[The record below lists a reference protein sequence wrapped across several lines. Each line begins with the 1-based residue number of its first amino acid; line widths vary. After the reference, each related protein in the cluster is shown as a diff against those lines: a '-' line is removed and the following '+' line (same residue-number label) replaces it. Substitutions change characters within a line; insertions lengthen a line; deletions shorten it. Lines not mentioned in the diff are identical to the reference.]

1 MNWTK
6 ITSGYEVIWSL
17 ASTSSAIFAG
27 TYGDGLYRSLDGGMS
42 FTKTSLNI
50 TFVYSI
56 SVDLSGKIYV
66 SSLTNGV
73 YVSSDNGTTWSS
85 LGMGGFGVSAMMV
98 NPNSSDIYVGTKEGK
113 VFVIS
118 SSNGTTDVEDNSV
131 IPNEY
136 KLAQNYPNPFNPS
149 TTIQFVV
156 PEAGMYS

>member
-1 MNWTK
+1 
-6 ITSGYEVIWSL
+6 
-17 ASTSSAIFAG
+17 
-27 TYGDGLYRSLDGGMS
+27 
-42 FTKTSLNI
+42 
-50 TFVYSI
+50 
-56 SVDLSGKIYV
+56 
-66 SSLTNGV
+66 
-73 YVSSDNGTTWSS
+73 
-85 LGMGGFGVSAMMV
+85 MMV

-156 PEAGMYS
+156 PEAGMYSLKVYNALGEEVADLINNQLASGQHKVNFDASKLASGMYIYKLSGNNVNISKKMILMK